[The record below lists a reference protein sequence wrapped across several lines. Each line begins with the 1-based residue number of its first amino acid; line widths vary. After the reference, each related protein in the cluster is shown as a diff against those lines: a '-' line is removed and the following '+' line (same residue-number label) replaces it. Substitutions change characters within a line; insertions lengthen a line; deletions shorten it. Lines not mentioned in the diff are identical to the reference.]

1 MASRTPQD
9 MTRFIVLA
17 YCESAQETEVVLIE
31 ASSATT
37 AEERVA
43 AELGED
49 WCVLG
54 SYLPAAI
61 RSIANDAETTAVA
74 ANGGSTCLDTLVS
87 A

>member
-1 MASRTPQD
+1 

-17 YCESAQETEVVLIE
+17 YCESSQETELVVLD
-31 ASSATT
+31 ASSPAT

-43 AELGED
+43 TELGED

-54 SYLPAAI
+54 SYLPAGLP
-61 RSIANDAETTAVA
+61 SIVADAETA
-74 ANGGSTCLDTLVS
+74 ALPAHGGSRCLDTLVS

>member
-1 MASRTPQD
+1 

-17 YCESAQETEVVLIE
+17 YCESAQETEIVLIE
-31 ASSATT
+31 AASATS

-54 SYLPAAI
+54 SYLPAAL
-61 RSIANDAETTAVA
+61 RSIANDAETTAVPA
-74 ANGGSTCLDTLVS
+74 HGASVCLDTLVS
-87 A
+87 V